1 MLRSARQTGFTLLE
15 ILVVV
20 MLVGLLTA
28 VIAGQGNW
36 SLSEDGLDDE
46 AARLHDTL
54 ELLNERSLFSGQL
67 LALRMESGGWTP
79 LAYDRD
85 ERDFLP
91 IEDSSLKPR
100 SLAPSLTLEWQ
111 VDALEDD
118 EVSLSDVAESLVK
131 DDMMATPEGLARD
144 ADSDDRESGEG
155 GARNNRDGEEE
166 KKPLPQIFF
175 FPSGEVTPVTV
186 SVLSND
192 DLDLYRRWQITAL
205 GQVIDPDAEDADDGE
220 EDGPFEEER

>member
-1 MLRSARQTGFTLLE
+1 MISAARQTGFTLLE

-36 SLSEDGLDDE
+36 TLSEDGLDE
-46 AARLHDTL
+46 ESARLYDTL

-67 LALRMESGGWTP
+67 LALRLSPDGWTP

-91 IEDSSLKPR
+91 IDDSSLKPR
-100 SLAPSLTLEWQ
+100 TLAPNLSVEWQ
-111 VDALEDD
+111 VDALED
-118 EVSLSDVAESLVK
+118 EQVTLSDMAESLIK
-131 DDMMATPEGLARD
+131 DDLMATPEGLSEQAEIEEGSEQRTESS
-144 ADSDDRESGEG
+144 DS
-155 GARNNRDGEEE
+155 NKE
-166 KKPLPQIFF
+166 KTLPQIFF

-186 SVLSND
+186 SLLSGD
-192 DLDLYRRWQITAL
+192 ELDSFRRWQVSAL
-205 GQVIDPDAEDADDGE
+205 GQVTDPDAEPEDEVLE
-220 EDGPFEEER
+220 ETP

>member
-1 MLRSARQTGFTLLE
+1 MASTARQTGFTLLE

-36 SLSEDGLDDE
+36 TLTEDGLDE
-46 AARLHDTL
+46 ESARLHDTL

-67 LALRMESGGWTP
+67 LALRLRPDGWTP

-85 ERDFLP
+85 KRDFLA
-91 IEDSSLKPR
+91 IDDASLKPR
-100 SLAPSLTLEWQ
+100 VIAPSLSVEWQ

-118 EVSLSDVAESLVK
+118 QVALSDVAETLIK
-131 DDMMATPEGLARD
+131 DDVMATPEGL
-144 ADSDDRESGEG
+144 SQQSESGEG
-155 GARNNRDGEEE
+155 DVEGREGSDNGNDKE
-166 KKPLPQIFF
+166 KELPQIFF

-186 SVLSND
+186 TVLSGEE
-192 DLDLYRRWQITAL
+192 LDSFRRWQVSAL
-205 GQVIDPDAEDADDGE
+205 GQVTDPDAESEEEDDGLLE
-220 EDGPFEEER
+220 EQP

>member
-1 MLRSARQTGFTLLE
+1 MALSARQAGFTLLE

-36 SLSEDGLDDE
+36 TLTEDGLDE
-46 AARLHDTL
+46 ESARLHDTL

-67 LALRMESGGWTP
+67 LALRLRPDGWTP

-91 IEDSSLKPR
+91 IDDASLKPR
-100 SLAPSLTLEWQ
+100 DIAASLSVEWQ

-118 EVSLSDVAESLVK
+118 QVALSDVAETLIK
-131 DDMMATPEGLARD
+131 DDVMATPEGLSQQ
-144 ADSDDRESGEG
+144 ADDEEG
-155 GARNNRDGEEE
+155 GARGREVDAGKMDKE
-166 KKPLPQIFF
+166 KELPQIFF

-186 SVLSND
+186 TLLSGD
-192 DLDLYRRWQITAL
+192 ELDSFRRWQISAL
-205 GQVIDPDAEDADDGE
+205 GQVTDPDAPEADD
-220 EDGPFEEER
+220 DDDLLLEEEP